1 KRIVSEYELIEIR
14 TDLSKRLRRFKNFKE
29 SNIIFIDFMHEGKD
43 LLDVHNGTIVDRPV
57 LKRYGYDLSKAKLTN
72 IDRIKNIEKN
82 IDDLLEYISN
92 YKVVILDKMRN
103 PKYIEG
109 KNGTSKLKKDFHQIN
124 KLNSFA
130 EMCEDLLADKMPDIP
145 IVELYKDLN
154 DLRDGYQK
162 TPQFKKYLK
171 EEVNTII
178 NIHKNYL

>member
-1 KRIVSEYELIEIR
+1 NIDLTNSFIGTNLASQECKEVPISKNRMKRIVSEYELIEIR

-57 LKRYGYDLSKAKLTN
+57 LKRYGYDLSKDKLTN

-92 YKVVILDKMRN
+92 YKVVILVKMRN

-124 KLNSFA
+124 KLN
-130 EMCEDLLADKMPDIP
+130 
-145 IVELYKDLN
+145 
-154 DLRDGYQK
+154 
-162 TPQFKKYLK
+162 
-171 EEVNTII
+171 
-178 NIHKNYL
+178 